1 MEQEQDDLFPP
12 FVRGSDTSY
21 DAAATMEEASGRY
34 ERMVFRLIEQI
45 PRTCDEC
52 ERLLNAKHQ
61 NISARIRSLFLKGI
75 IIDSGKR
82 RKTRS
87 GRNAVV
93 WSLRGMDE

>member
-1 MEQEQDDLFPP
+1 MQQGDLFPP

-21 DAAATMEEASGRY
+21 EAAASMEEASGRY
-34 ERMVFRLIEQI
+34 ERMVFNLIKSR

-52 ERLLNAKHQ
+52 ESALNAKHQ
-61 NISARIRSLFLKGI
+61 NISARIRALALKKLI
-75 IIDSGKR
+75 VDSKER

-93 WSLRGMDE
+93 WSAV